1 MIWNALTSLSTLEEL
16 WETSVDTPVLLF
28 KHSTRCSISTTALD
42 RMLRQWKTED
52 SQKVLPY
59 YLDLLNYRPIS
70 AAIAE
75 RTGVEHQSPQL
86 LLLKNKQVV
95 WTASHWDID
104 YSELWKYV

>member
-1 MIWNALTSLSTLEEL
+1 MIWNALTSLTTLEEL

-70 AAIAE
+70 SAIAE